1 MTAETHFELPETSR
15 ELLALLA
22 GRLTARRKERGRE
35 AMPCM
40 DIVLRDG
47 TVLTVTLNEHHPGG
61 TE

>member
-1 MTAETHFELPETSR
+1 MSAETHIELPEISR

-22 GRLTARRKERGRE
+22 DRLHARRKERGRE

-40 DIVLRDG
+40 DIELSDG

-61 TE
+61 TK